1 MRKFSAVILL
11 SFFFLFSCTSS
22 STPSPTVLPES
33 TVVLVK
39 VPSASVTVALPTFI
53 PPQSSNSADQPVF
66 LAWPLPTYIGLARIS
81 QYPNTSWTWNYLG
94 LNDGYQCPPQFGYL
108 ESSLEYWRDPSIPFA
123 QDQAQADP
131 HNFQMIEC
139 YTTGGIEGERGHEAT
154 DIKAPAD
161 TPVYAAADG
170 KVAGWGINGLNTLL
184 ILKHC
189 LGGVWNT
196 EGQCAG
202 IKWYTTYMHIVIN
215 QEVLVK
221 DLDVS
226 QGMQVGTI
234 FNQHDNSHLH
244 FEVGLTER
252 SYANFV
258 NPWGRNENPWLG
270 CMWLDQTLC
279 SFPDPNIN
287 RFAFL
292 NNSLL
297 TIRQGKDTIL
307 IKNIQEIKKIS
318 LWKDRIG
325 ILDAQGKLFFREGR
339 FDTKEDPVQNWALL
353 SEQVRDFEITDRYV
367 AKLDL
372 NGNLLINNPGRS
384 NEWILQAE
392 NVRAFSIS
400 DHRIGY
406 IGADTD
412 LNVKENWSD
421 SSWTVLAQGVAAF
434 QLIDNR
440 IAVLDSQ
447 GTLYVNEGVINAEWK
462 LMAEDVK
469 AFQLT
474 NLRIGILDEDGNLFV
489 KEGNLR
495 AEWVSV
501 AQNVVW
507 FQLSNYRLVLQNV
520 DGKFSFQ
527 TGNLYQPLVS
537 LPSGTQVVLMNDK
550 IPVVMP

>member
-11 SFFFLFSCTSS
+11 SFFFLFSCTAST
-22 STPSPTVLPES
+22 TPSPIVLPES
-33 TVVLVK
+33 TFALVE
-39 VPSASVTVALPTFI
+39 VPSASPTIALPTFI
-53 PPQSSNSADQPVF
+53 PPPLSSSADQPVF
-66 LAWPLPTYIGLARIS
+66 LAWPLPAHIGLARIS
-81 QYPNTSWTWNYLG
+81 QYPNTPWTWNYLG
-94 LNDGYQCPPQFGYL
+94 LNEGYQCPPQFGYL
-108 ESSLEYWRDPSIPFA
+108 ESSLEYWRDPSIPMA

-189 LGGVWNT
+189 LGGAWNT
-196 EGQCAG
+196 DDQCTG
-202 IKWYTTYMHIVIN
+202 VKWYTTYMHIVIN
-215 QEVLVK
+215 QAILVK
-221 DLDVS
+221 DLDIS

-234 FNQHDNSHLH
+234 FNQHDNSHVH

-258 NPWGRNENPWLG
+258 NPWGRNESPWLG
-270 CMWLDQTLC
+270 CMWLDQSLC
-279 SFPDPNIN
+279 PFPNLNTN

-292 NNSLL
+292 KNSLL
-297 TIRQGKDTIL
+297 SIRQGEDAIL
-307 IKNIQEIKKIS
+307 IKDIQGIKKIS

-325 ILDAQGKLFFREGR
+325 ILDAQGKLFFQEGR
-339 FDTKEDPVQNWALL
+339 FNTSEDSMQNWVLL
-353 SEQVRDFEITDRYV
+353 SEHVRDFEITNRFV

-372 NGNLLINNPGRS
+372 NGNLLVNDPNQS

-392 NVRAFSIS
+392 NIRAFSIS

-406 IGADTD
+406 IGVNTD
-412 LNVKENWSD
+412 LVVKENWSD
-421 SSWTVLAQGVAAF
+421 SPWIVLAQGVAAF
-434 QLIDNR
+434 QLTDNR

-447 GTLYVNEGVINAEWK
+447 GTLYVNEGAINAEWK

-474 NLRIGILDEDGNLFV
+474 NLRIGILDKDGNLLV

-495 AEWVSV
+495 AEWVTL
-501 AQNVVW
+501 ARNVVW
-507 FQLSNYRLVLQNV
+507 FQLSNYRLVLQNI
-520 DGKFSFQ
+520 DGSFSYQ
-527 TGNLYQPLVS
+527 AGNLYQPINSQL
-537 LPSGTQVVLMNDK
+537 SGIQSMLMNDK
-550 IPVVMP
+550 VPAIMP